1 MDKRVLIVAGMHRS
15 GTSLIS
21 HWLDSCGLNLGE
33 TLLGPDIGNIEGH
46 YEDVDFYR
54 FHEDTLAA
62 NNLSR
67 FGFIT
72 HAAPPLNHYQQE
84 KLKSIISFKNSTS
97 PQWGWKDPRTC
108 LFFATYRQLLPDAF
122 YLNVIRDYTSTVSS
136 LIRRDFE
143 HHATKYLMRGWL
155 QRFVWENFKKAGRKR
170 KFFRQ
175 LTAYYLRIW
184 IAYNQEILN
193 NIETLPADKHLTI
206 DHLSLVDHDK
216 QIFNSMVNNWRLD
229 LKYCDFKLIFKS
241 TLMNQVDDIDHFVKD
256 DALLQTAKTL
266 QAKLKSICI

>member
-1 MDKRVLIVAGMHRS
+1 MNNNRILIIAGMHRS

-21 HWLDSCGLNLGE
+21 HWLDSCGLYLGE

-67 FGFIT
+67 YGFIT
-72 HAAPPLNHYQQE
+72 HAAPALNQYQQE
-84 KLKSIISFKNSTS
+84 KLEGIISFKNKMNQ
-97 PQWGWKDPRTC
+97 QWGWKDPRTC
-108 LFFATYRQLLPDAF
+108 LFFATYRQLLPEAF
-122 YLNVIRDYTSTVSS
+122 YLNIIRDYTSTVSS

-143 HHATKYLMRGWL
+143 HYATKYLTRGRL
-155 QRFVWENFKKAGRKR
+155 QRFIWTNFKKAGRKR

-193 NIETLPADKHLTI
+193 NIDALPAGKHLTI

-216 QIFNSMVNNWRLD
+216 QIFSIISNWGFILR
-229 LKYCDFKLIFKS
+229 YSDFKSIFKS

-256 DALLQTAKTL
+256 DALLQTAKAL